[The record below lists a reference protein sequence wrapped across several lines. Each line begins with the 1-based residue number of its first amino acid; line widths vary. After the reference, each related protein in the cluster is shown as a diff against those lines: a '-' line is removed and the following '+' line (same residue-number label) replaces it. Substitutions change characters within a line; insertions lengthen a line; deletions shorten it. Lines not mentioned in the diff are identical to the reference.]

1 MTYESYI
8 LNNCNY
14 ACMLSHFSHVQL
26 FATLWTVGHQASL
39 STGLSR
45 QEYQSQWPYPPQ
57 GDLPNPGIESVPL
70 VSSALWAYSLPTEPP
85 RKHSCNH
92 RWHLLS
98 TDYTKGNQLWIFI
111 GKTDAKA
118 EAPTLWPPDAK
129 NRLTGKDP
137 DAGKDWRQK
146 EKAVAEDEVVR

>member
-118 EAPTLWPPDAK
+118 EASIIGHLMWRPDSLEK
-129 NRLTGKDP
+129 ILMMGKIK
-137 DAGKDWRQK
+137 GRRRRRRQ
-146 EKAVAEDEVVR
+146 RMSP